1 MAFSHF
7 TQQNGE
13 SHSYMNQE
21 IPFSLKSNAN
31 PQAIKTRNRIFQVSS
46 SSSSQNSGGVI
57 LFNIPPSNYSITK
70 GSMALRLKI
79 TVTGT
84 SLSGVSAATSVAL
97 DGPGP
102 VRTDISGAG
111 PLVGNGYSVIQRAT
125 LYGSN
130 SAIIAQHNFLNDE
143 MNLMLMHNSNSAYL
157 TTDAQLLLGCGAQ
170 FNYSSSTSAFIDL
183 VLPMPFSIFQSSTQ
197 DFPAYLLSA
206 PLTIQLDLASTARA
220 IFTGAT
226 VSDYTVSNAF
236 LVYQAVE
243 LPNEMIQAERMAV
256 KSSPFIMTCSNT
268 MSVQVPNSVLTSY
281 TLGLNASSIRGV
293 AILPLNSA
301 SYTSATQIQYLRS
314 TADAAN
320 TVAGDGA
327 GAGVSNQIYLDGN
340 LINSNQVDNVAN
352 TFAMLK
358 MFLHH
363 SLQGN
368 ILHPSLITAVTSDTG
383 GPVAN
388 VNGNTGRNTY
398 CQQQY
403 AIGFDLS
410 SFDEESTIFGG
421 LPATNVNIQLGG
433 YTNPTFLA
441 TIMIFYDV
449 LVAFG
454 EDGVISV
461 KR

>member
-31 PQAIKTRNRIFQVSS
+31 PQAIKTRNRIFQLSS

-70 GSMALRLKI
+70 GSMALRMRV
-79 TVTGT
+79 TVTGVGI
-84 SLSGVSAATSVAL
+84 SGETAATSVSL

-102 VRTDISGAG
+102 ISTASFS
-111 PLVGNGYSVIQRAT
+111 PLAGNGYSVIQRAT

-143 MNLMLMHNSNSAYL
+143 MNLMLMHNSNASYL
-157 TTDAQLLLGCGAQ
+157 TTDAQLLLGCGAP
-170 FNYSSSTSAFIDL
+170 FNYTTSTSAFIDL
-183 VLPMPFSIFQSSTQ
+183 VLPVPFSIFQSSTQ

-206 PLTIQLDLASTARA
+206 PLTIQLDLSSLARGIFSSTAT
-220 IFTGAT
+220 I
-226 VSDYTVSNAF
+226 SEYQVSNAF
-236 LVYQAVE
+236 LIYQAVE

-268 MSVQVPNSVLTSY
+268 MSVQVPQSVLTSY

-293 AILPLNSA
+293 AILPLGATGYTNS
-301 SYTSATQIQYLRS
+301 TQINYKRN
-314 TADAAN
+314 TADANN
-320 TVAGDGA
+320 TTLSDGA
-327 GAGVSNQIYLDGN
+327 GSGVVNQVYLDGN
-340 LINSNQVDNVAN
+340 LITSCAIDNVAM

-358 MFLHH
+358 NFLHH
-363 SLQGN
+363 SLQGS
-368 ILHPSLITAVTSDTG
+368 ILHPSPIVGVAAVASTAG
-383 GPVAN
+383 G
-388 VNGNTGRNTY
+388 VNGATGKNTY
-398 CQQQY
+398 CSQFY

-421 LPATNVNIQLGG
+421 LPATNINVQLAG
-433 YTNPTFLA
+433 YNQPTYLS
-441 TIMIFYDV
+441 TLMVFYDV